1 MVRVFGG
8 KNSRASQR
16 ALRWMEERGVSYRFF
31 DLDAARIDARLL
43 NAWFNTFG
51 WQMLIDKRTAGW
63 RNQSSDLKN
72 TLGAAEA
79 LALLC
84 HRPNM
89 LKTPIIGVADIWL
102 LGWNA
107 PNKVRLLGQIPP
119 QSRNART
126 SWPDYPQAGA
136 NYCSSWLK

>member
-1 MVRVFGG
+1 MVNVFGG
-8 KNSRASQR
+8 NNSSTCRR
-16 ALRWMEERGVSYRFF
+16 ALRWMEDRDVSYRFF
-31 DLDAARIDARLL
+31 DLDTSPIDARLL
-43 NAWFNTFG
+43 DAWLDTFG

-63 RNQSSDLKN
+63 RSQPSDLKN

-79 LALLC
+79 LTLLC

-89 LKTPIIGVADIWL
+89 LKMPIIGVADIWL

-126 SWPDYPQAGA
+126 LWPDYPQARA